1 MLGIVHSAA
10 GAWLSKAVRSKREA
24 VLLGVLSH
32 VVLDFLGHEEP
43 FDDDGNLRLAVLLPD
58 VGFTLTAIVCLA
70 AQREWLSLGLLGSV
84 ASIIPDV
91 EHFLPLGRGSH
102 KKSFPSHRFENLLH
116 SKTRPKLSVK
126 VQFLLGLLL
135 WLLLLRGSQAAV
147 ASSAKAKAA
156 AKAAS

>member
-10 GAWLSKAVRSKREA
+10 GAWLSKAARSRREA
-24 VLLGVLSH
+24 ILRAVVSH
-32 VVLDFLGHEEP
+32 LVLDLLGHEEP
-43 FDDDGNLRLAVLLPD
+43 FDEDGSPRLAVLLPD
-58 VGFTLTAIVCLA
+58 IGLTLTAVAWFGARQGWC
-70 AQREWLSLGLLGSV
+70 SLGLLGSV
-84 ASIIPDV
+84 ASIIPDA